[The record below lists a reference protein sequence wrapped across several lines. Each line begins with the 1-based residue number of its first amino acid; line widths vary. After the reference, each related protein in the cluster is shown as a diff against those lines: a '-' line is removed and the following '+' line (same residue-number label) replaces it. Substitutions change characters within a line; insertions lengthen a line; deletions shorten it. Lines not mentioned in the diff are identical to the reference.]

1 MKAAVGSA
9 NPDPYTCQVYD
20 HVNLVLMAIAN
31 AKAATGEAIKDNIRK
46 VTQGGGKSVDNAAD
60 GIKAIAAGEKVDY
73 AGASGPCDFDDKG
86 DILDCKF
93 RYEQIKAGKFTLVKI
108 A

>member
-1 MKAAVGSA
+1 M
-9 NPDPYTCQVYD
+9 
-20 HVNLVLMAIAN
+20 VLMSMALG
-31 AKAATGEAIKDNIRK
+31 KAATGEAIKDNIRK
-46 VTQGGGKSVDNAAD
+46 ISQGGGKSVDNAVD
-60 GIKAIAAGEKVDY
+60 GLKAIANGDKVDY

-93 RYEQIKAGKFTLVKI
+93 RYEQIKSGKFTVVKI